1 MPLNFLTLVAWTRLT
16 RWGLVAGMSCALAY
30 ACAAQAAETG
40 SADTAPASA
49 LAQDAAI
56 HTKLA
61 NGLEVVLVPN
71 RLAPVV
77 TTVVTYKV
85 GADETPKD
93 FPGTAH
99 AQEHMLFRGA
109 ADLSS
114 DALAYL
120 MTSMGGRFNAMTRQ
134 SVTQYSFT
142 VPAEDLD
149 VALHIEASRM
159 HLILDR
165 EADWSKEKKAIEQEV
180 AQDLSSP
187 TYVLYTKLRAALFAE
202 TPYARDALGTIPSF
216 EQTRASRLKAFYD
229 VWYAPNNAVLVVA
242 GDFDA
247 PKVLAEIAAL
257 FGPIAPKKLPPR
269 PKIELKPLA
278 AAHLDLKTDYP
289 YGLAVLALRLP
300 GFDSADRPAMEIL
313 ADVLNSPRGDLYGLV
328 PSGKALYAGFEYEA
342 LPKAGLGYAM
352 VAYPDGADPRNLE
365 QEVRTILANVAA
377 HGVPA
382 DLVEAAKRQERRA
395 LEFQKNS
402 IDDLAT
408 AWAESVAVNRLS
420 SPDEELAQLERVT
433 VADVDRVAHA
443 YFDLD
448 HAVSAVLTPQHSGKP
463 IASKGFGG
471 GEQIALG
478 EAIPASLPAWAERAV
493 ARTGVPESSVHPV
506 TSTLANGLTLIVLPE
521 DISATVSVYGHIRNR
536 AELEVPAGKEGLSQV
551 LDQMLSYGTE
561 TLDRIQYQKALDDV
575 GVDASAG
582 VDFSLQVLSD
592 QVERGLALLADAEL
606 HPRLPADA
614 LPIVKQQIADTI
626 AGQLKSPSYL
636 SSRALLGAIFPPG
649 DPTQRQALPS
659 TVATITL
666 DDVRAYHHAVFRP
679 DLTTIV
685 VIGKIQPARAKEL
698 IEKYF
703 GAWQAQGPKP
713 ETVLPPVP
721 PSGPSITDVPDASRV
736 QDRVTLAETIGIT
749 RHDEDYYALEL
760 GNHVLGGGF
769 YSTRLYRDLR
779 KNTGLVYYVGTEIQ
793 AGKSRAIYFVEY
805 ACDPKNV
812 ARVSEAIKREIASLQ
827 SKPATESELLQA
839 KAQLMREIP
848 LNESDVD
855 QIGRGLL
862 HRAELDLPLDE
873 PTRAAR
879 RYLALDAAQ
888 VQAAFA
894 KWLRPDSL
902 ALISQGPKPR

>member
-1 MPLNFLTLVAWTRLT
+1 MPLNFLTPVAWTRLT
-16 RWGLVAGMSCALAY
+16 RLGLVAGMSSALAC
-30 ACAAQAAETG
+30 ASAAQAAETG
-40 SADTAPASA
+40 STDTVPAPTLPQA
-49 LAQDAAI
+49 AAI

-187 TYVLYTKLRAALFAE
+187 TYVLYMKLRAALFAG

-216 EQTRASRLKAFYD
+216 EATRARRLKAFYD
-229 VWYAPNNAVLVVA
+229 AWYAPNNAVLVVA

-247 PKVLAEIAAL
+247 PKALTEITTL

-269 PKIELKPLA
+269 PQIELKPLA
-278 AAHLDLKTDYP
+278 PAHLDLKTDYP

-300 GFDSADRPAMEIL
+300 GFDSPDRPAMEIL

-328 PSGKALYAGFEYEA
+328 PSGKALYAGFEFEA

-352 VAYPDGADPRNLE
+352 VAYPDGADPRSLE
-365 QEVRTILANVAA
+365 REVRAILADVAA
-377 HGVPA
+377 NGVPA

-420 SPDEELAQLERVT
+420 SPDEELAQLEGVT
-433 VADVDRVAHA
+433 VADVDRVAHS
-443 YFDLD
+443 YLDLD

-592 QVERGLALLADAEL
+592 QVERGLALLADVEL
-606 HPRLPADA
+606 HPRLPAEA
-614 LPIVKQQIADTI
+614 LPIVKQQTADTI

-636 SSRALLGAIFPPG
+636 SSRALLNAIFPPG
-649 DPTQRQALPS
+649 DPTLRQALPS
-659 TVATITL
+659 TVAGITL
-666 DDVRAYHHAVFRP
+666 DDVRTYHRAVFRP

-685 VIGKIQPARAKEL
+685 VIGKIAPARAKEL

-721 PSGPSITDVPDASRV
+721 PSGPSVTDVPDASRV

-779 KNTGLVYYVGTEIQ
+779 KNTGLVYYVGTQIQ

-827 SKPATESELLQA
+827 SKPVTESELLQA
-839 KAQLMREIP
+839 KAQLLREIP
-848 LNESDVD
+848 LDESDVD
-855 QIGRGLL
+855 EIGRGLL

-873 PTRAAR
+873 PTRAAQH
-879 RYLALDAAQ
+879 YLALDAASI
-888 VQAAFA
+888 QAAFA

-902 ALISQGPKPR
+902 ALISQGPKSR